1 VISLQVMLSELV
13 NHPRLALGIL
23 DEMEKEG
30 KIAKLLEMEHN
41 SVEYLHTVI
50 EALRLSFA
58 DTRYAPSRETPRRQS
73 ALLTTAV
80 ARSQVLHCRPGEG
93 PCTRRRAPK

>member
-1 VISLQVMLSELV
+1 MISLQATLSELV

-58 DTRYAPSRETPRRQS
+58 DTRYAPPRETQRPISIVDDRCGS
-73 ALLTTAV
+73 LAGTT
-80 ARSQVLHCRPGEG
+80 LP
-93 PCTRRRAPK
+93 TRRRSMSPLTSS